1 MLGRSVFAATLFAL
15 AQFAVAAPPACLL
28 AAAGQYNDPATIK
41 MVCQSKDMKS
51 LVATI
56 CPNDVDAAVAALAD
70 ICNSQNTNVASGIS
84 SATAPLTTGSS
95 SPKPT
100 STEASTLVPLYPTGS
115 GSHNSANGTAPMS
128 TGSHNSANGTTP
140 MSTGS
145 HNSANGTTPIATG
158 TPKPVTSATGPAS
171 VPSPSGAAGKVD
183 LGLAAVFAGFMV
195 AAL

>member
-1 MLGRSVFAATLFAL
+1 MLGRTVFAATLFAL

-28 AAAGQYNDPATIK
+28 AAASQYSDPATVK

-51 LVATI
+51 MVATI

-70 ICNSQNTNVASGIS
+70 ICNGQNAHAASGI

-95 SPKPT
+95 PKPT
-100 STEASTLVPLYPTGS
+100 GTGASTLVPMYPTGS
-115 GSHNSANGTAPMS
+115 GSHHSANGTAPIS
-128 TGSHNSANGTTP
+128 TGSPSSANGTTI
-140 MSTGS
+140 
-145 HNSANGTTPIATG
+145 IATG
-158 TPKPVTSATGPAS
+158 TPKPVPSTTGHAS

-183 LGLAAVFAGFMV
+183 LGLAAVFVGFMV

>member
-1 MLGRSVFAATLFAL
+1 MLGRTVFAATLFAL

-28 AAAGQYNDPATIK
+28 AAASQYSDPATIK
-41 MVCQSKDMKS
+41 MVCQSKDLKS
-51 LVATI
+51 MVATI

-70 ICNSQNTNVASGIS
+70 ICNGQNTNVASDVS
-84 SATAPLTTGSS
+84 SATAPMTTGS

-100 STEASTLVPLYPTGS
+100 GTGASTLVPMYPTSS
-115 GSHNSANGTAPMS
+115 GGHSNGNGTA
-128 TGSHNSANGTTP
+128 P

-158 TPKPVTSATGPAS
+158 TPKPVPSATGPAS